1 MNTTLT
7 CIPGLLVGH
16 DTDAEARTGCT
27 VVLTP
32 AGATAAVDVRG
43 AAPGTRETDLL
54 RPENLVSQVHAIVL
68 AGGSAFGLAAAE
80 GVVRWLYERNIGFAT
95 PVARVPIVPAAVLF
109 DLGVGRA
116 DAWPDAAAGYRACQA
131 AGAGPV
137 APGRVGAG
145 IGATVAKL
153 RGPKGAQPGG
163 VGSAAVALP
172 GGGKLAALVAV
183 NAYGEIIDPESGR
196 VVAAAGA
203 GDSASLEPAFG
214 QNTTIGVIATD
225 LALNKAECLRVAQMA
240 HDGLAR
246 TIRPSHTLWDGD
258 ALFVLSLGRAEK
270 GDPGVLGIHAAD
282 LVARAV
288 LAAVGEVI
296 REGREGGEDPG
307 RQPDGQ
313 GRAGGGGERVIREGR
328 EGEDPRRQPD
338 GQGRAGGGGE
348 RVIREGREGG
358 EDPRRQ

>member
-16 DTDAEARTGCT
+16 DSNDEARTGCT

-54 RPENLVSQVHAIVL
+54 RPENLVGEVHAVLL

-80 GVVRWLYERNIGFAT
+80 GVVRWLYERGIGFAT

-116 DAWPDAAAGYRACQA
+116 DVWPDAAAGYRACQA
-131 AGAGPV
+131 AGSGPV
-137 APGRVGAG
+137 AQGRVGAG
-145 IGATVAKL
+145 TGATVAKL
-153 RGPKGAQPGG
+153 HGPQGARPGG
-163 VGSAAVALP
+163 IGSAAMVLP
-172 GGGKLAALVAV
+172 EGGKLAALVAV
-183 NAYGEIIDPESGR
+183 NAYGEIIDPADGR
-196 VVAAAGA
+196 AVAAAGVGGA
-203 GDSASLEPAFG
+203 ERLQPGFG
-214 QNTTIGVIATD
+214 QNTSIGVIATD

-258 ALFVLSLGRAEK
+258 ALFVLSLGGAGR
-270 GDPGVLGIHAAD
+270 GDPGLLGIHAAA
-282 LVARAV
+282 LTARAV
-288 LAAVGEVI
+288 LAAVGEAT
-296 REGREGGEDPG
+296 RQGREGGDEN
-307 RQPDGQ
+307 
-313 GRAGGGGERVIREGR
+313 
-328 EGEDPRRQPD
+328 RR
-338 GQGRAGGGGE
+338 RHE
-348 RVIREGREGG
+348 TS
-358 EDPRRQ
+358 